1 MTQLINALSKIC
13 VSTTPHS
20 SSNEE
25 CEICNCISNI
35 ASSVGHPLINMEG
48 QIYCY
53 VGSHWEQIP
62 QDKVKALLLTCNC
75 KISGDNV
82 KGKDYRFIDKLTK
95 QLPYTVMF
103 LNTNQAKDKI
113 NFLNGTL
120 DLTTMT
126 LNRHNT
132 LDYFRYVLPY
142 SYDPKAGCPLFQT
155 YLDRVMP
162 DKSAQNVLAE
172 YIAWLFIPDLKLE
185 KVLFLFGEGCNG
197 KSVFIDITE
206 ALVGKDNVSH
216 ESISDMCNGER
227 GANHRSNIIGKIL
240 NTCSDVAPT
249 SFSGDVFKRMA
260 SGEPISAKILYSD
273 VITTANYPKMM
284 FCLNEL
290 PKTTDHSKGYFRRF
304 IIAPFKVQIPK
315 KEVDPKLA
323 GKIISGELP
332 GIMNWVLK
340 GRERLISQGGF
351 SECGM
356 FEKAN
361 EDYQNASNGKKTLS
375 KILLPPYFR
384 K

>member
-1 MTQLINALSKIC
+1 MAQLMNALSKIR
-13 VSTTPHS
+13 S
-20 SSNEE
+20 SMTKHTSCKEE
-25 CEICNCISNI
+25 FEVCDFI
-35 ASSVGHPLINMEG
+35 ANVAVNVGHPLMNIEG
-48 QIYCY
+48 EIYCF
-53 VGSHWEQIP
+53 VGSHWEKIP
-62 QDKVKALLLTCNC
+62 PEKIKALLLACNC
-75 KISGDNV
+75 IISGDNV
-82 KGKDYRFIDKLTK
+82 KGKDYRFIDKLNK
-95 QLPYTVMF
+95 QLPYTVMY

-113 NFLNGTL
+113 NFHNGTL
-120 DLTTMT
+120 DLTTMI

-142 SYDPKAGCPLFQT
+142 GYDSKARCPLFQT

-162 DKSAQNVLAE
+162 DKSAQDVLAE
-172 YIAWLFIPDLKLE
+172 YIAWLFVPDLKLE
-185 KVLFLFGEGCNG
+185 KVLFLYGEGCNG
-197 KSVFIDITE
+197 KSVFIDIVE

-227 GANHRSNIIGKIL
+227 GANHRSNIIGKLL

-249 SFSGDVFKRMA
+249 AFSGDVFKRMA

-273 VITTANYPKMM
+273 VITTTNYPKMI

-290 PKTTDHSKGYFRRF
+290 PKTSDHSKGYFRRF

-315 KEVDPKLA
+315 KEIDPKLA
-323 GKIISGELP
+323 EKVISNELP

-340 GRERLISQGGF
+340 GRQRLLSQGGF
-351 SECGM
+351 SECCL

-361 EDYQNASNGKKTLS
+361 EDYQNDSTGKIKLS
-375 KILLPPYFR
+375 KILLPPFF